1 MVWSKDLFARQ
12 DNGGSV
18 PAGCFPKCSD
28 ALAIAQAQG
37 LKSQLC
43 APNSAFIEAVD
54 SCSACIKTQG
64 PNPRGGI
71 SSISHLLPA
80 LEFCHLLS
88 YSTLKYTSTNGQIA
102 TIVYLLPTNNAA
114 TKTSSSSRTITTSKK
129 TSRATTPSRTSTLA
143 IPTSLAPQNAAS
155 SPSVS
160 GIHCMWKSSGVFAF
174 ISDIYNLAATP
185 PSHAW
190 IAGPI
195 VGSIV
200 GLAIVFGVLFY
211 LWRRRYRHSKPD
223 NFDPAQLHSDC
234 IPKPELDAQTNMIHE
249 LDAQPVSPRAELPEK

>member
-1 MVWSKDLFARQ
+1 MVWSKELFARQ
-12 DNGGSV
+12 DDGGSV
-18 PAGCFPKCSD
+18 PAACFGKCSD
-28 ALAIAQAQG
+28 ALLIAQAQG

-43 APNSAFIEAVD
+43 APNSAFMEALD

-71 SSISHLLPA
+71 SSISQLLPA

-160 GIHCMWKSSGVFAF
+160 
-174 ISDIYNLAATP
+174 ATP

-249 LDAQPVSPRAELPEK
+249 LDAQPVSPRAEMPEK

>member
-18 PAGCFPKCSD
+18 PSGCLPRCTA
-28 ALAIAQAQG
+28 ALAIATVEG

-54 SCSACIKTQG
+54 SCSACIKGSG

-71 SSISHLLPA
+71 SSISPLIPY
-80 LEFCHLLS
+80 LEFCHLLA
-88 YSTLKYTSTNGQIA
+88 YSTLMYTSTNGQIT
-102 TIVYLLPTNNAA
+102 TIVYLLPTNKAA
-114 TKTSSSSRTITTSKK
+114 TNTSSSSRTITTSKK

-143 IPTSLAPQNAAS
+143 IPTSLVPQNAAS

-160 GIHCMWKSSGVFAF
+160 
-174 ISDIYNLAATP
+174 ATP

-190 IAGPI
+190 IAGPV

-249 LDAQPVSPRAELPEK
+249 LDAQPVSPRAEMPEK

>member
-18 PAGCFPKCSD
+18 PSGCLPQCMD
-28 ALAIAQAQG
+28 AFSIAQAQG

-71 SSISHLLPA
+71 SSISLLLPA

-102 TIVYLLPTNNAA
+102 TIVYLLPTNIAA
-114 TKTSSSSRTITTSKK
+114 TNTSSSSRTITTSKK

-160 GIHCMWKSSGVFAF
+160 GIHS
-174 ISDIYNLAATP
+174 TP

-249 LDAQPVSPRAELPEK
+249 LDAQPVSPRAEMPEK

>member
-18 PAGCFPKCSD
+18 PAGCLDKCSD
-28 ALAIAQAQG
+28 ALLIAQAQG

-43 APNSAFIEAVD
+43 APNSAFIEALD

-71 SSISHLLPA
+71 LSISPLLPF

-88 YSTLKYTSTNGQIA
+88 YSTLMYTSTNGQIT

-114 TKTSSSSRTITTSKK
+114 TNTSSSSRTITTSKK

-160 GIHCMWKSSGVFAF
+160 
-174 ISDIYNLAATP
+174 ATP

-190 IAGPI
+190 IAGPV

-200 GLAIVFGVLFY
+200 GLAIVFGVSFY

-249 LDAQPVSPRAELPEK
+249 LDAQPELPRAEMPVK